1 MENRGFKTSIN
12 ANTYIVHNTKNE
24 AVESKK
30 EGNVRYVDYQTVF
43 VDLRGKLGTYAKNI
57 FTNGQTKNNLVI
69 QLQTQLNIVLKKYQ
83 YEPATAENCEAL
95 WKEIG
100 QIVKANGVVTPENLA
115 SDIKLREIYNA
126 VDKIGYA
133 IAYLSNR
140 KGWKGDRPIVGVV
153 DFTDEEKLKVIKLK
167 ILYDYSTGE
176 LTEEIANQCG
186 IVWATD
192 EKLLE
197 MANGWIPTAS
207 GKQVLPFE

>member
-1 MENRGFKTSIN
+1 
-12 ANTYIVHNTKNE
+12 
-24 AVESKK
+24 
-30 EGNVRYVDYQTVF
+30 
-43 VDLRGKLGTYAKNI
+43 
-57 FTNGQTKNNLVI
+57 
-69 QLQTQLNIVLKKYQ
+69 
-83 YEPATAENCEAL
+83 
-95 WKEIG
+95 
-100 QIVKANGVVTPENLA
+100 
-115 SDIKLREIYNA
+115 
-126 VDKIGYA
+126 
-133 IAYLSNR
+133 
-140 KGWKGDRPIVGVV
+140 VV